1 MVCCFKKAEVEV
13 DIGALDIDI
22 EDLQSSVALN
32 IDIVD
37 LESGVAHDE
46 PLSARSN
53 VQRHSGIGEGEGVG
67 LEGSKQLG
75 QIQTFKQHKKMQKA
89 SKKAETVFL
98 ENSKN
103 LKKCKNYNTF
113 RGVVKQLYVLVGPFS
128 GFFVG

>member
-1 MVCCFKKAEVEV
+1 MVCCLKKAEVEV

-22 EDLQSSVALN
+22 EDLESGVALD

-37 LESGVAHDE
+37 LEWGVALDIDIEDLEWGVAQDE

-89 SKKAETVFL
+89 IHNRTPTIQFIIWESIREAAI
-98 ENSKN
+98 
-103 LKKCKNYNTF
+103 NY
-113 RGVVKQLYVLVGPFS
+113 
-128 GFFVG
+128 FVA

>member
-22 EDLQSSVALN
+22 EDLV
-32 IDIVD
+32 
-37 LESGVAHDE
+37 SGVAHDE
-46 PLSARSN
+46 PLSSRSN

-89 SKKAETVFL
+89 IHNRTPTIQFIIWESIREAAINYFVAQESNGAHKKLIPYRYQQEL
-98 ENSKN
+98 
-103 LKKCKNYNTF
+103 
-113 RGVVKQLYVLVGPFS
+113 
-128 GFFVG
+128 

>member
-1 MVCCFKKAEVEV
+1 MLVCCFKKAELEV
-13 DIGALDIDI
+13 DIDIGPLDIDI
-22 EDLQSSVALN
+22 EDLQSSVALD

-67 LEGSKQLG
+67 LEGSKQLE

-89 SKKAETVFL
+89 IHNRTPTIQFIICESIREAAI
-98 ENSKN
+98 
-103 LKKCKNYNTF
+103 NYFAAQECN
-113 RGVVKQLYVLVGPFS
+113 GAHKS
-128 GFFVG
+128 